1 MFPILTTGD
10 LIEFV
15 MVGTHIIPMLLAPW
29 PLLGSSDVIKDAGPR
44 CVFGDELPLEL
55 QIPMPYIDGAYVT
68 PGLGMINLEVPITSM
83 SLIQFDNGMPVL
95 LSGVPFPAEFN
106 VSVPAIQ
113 PSVPPV
119 PDANLTKELLVT
131 YTALLPYMLSE

>member
-29 PLLGSSDVIKDAGPR
+29 PLLGTR